1 MYQSVAEAFEK
12 VVGLGFDVRRAYRLR
27 DGGAEQDRWCE
38 VPHNDPALVT
48 ALLTYRWG
56 PQAPAEALGPY
67 PPELRIRG
75 LIEPCT

>member
-1 MYQSVAEAFEK
+1 MYRSVVRAFEEA
-12 VVGLGFDVRRAYRLR
+12 VGLGFDVRRAYRLK
-27 DGGAEQDRWCE
+27 GGGVEQDRWYA

-67 PPELRIRG
+67 LPELRVRG